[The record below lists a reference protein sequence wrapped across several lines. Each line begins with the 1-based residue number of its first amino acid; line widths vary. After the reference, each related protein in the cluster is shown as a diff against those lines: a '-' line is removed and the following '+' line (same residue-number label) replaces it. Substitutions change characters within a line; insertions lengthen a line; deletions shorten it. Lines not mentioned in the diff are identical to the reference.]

1 MNDATLDI
9 LNMAKDLPYGTAITI
24 PGRGGWQ
31 CVLTRQ
37 HQGFDFTLEC
47 PEVDND
53 GEPMGRCKF
62 FIVDTHGEQYGAP
75 KVFQEP
81 TLGVFCRN
89 AGVDIDGRIVG
100 ALVLDVDGKITKR
113 FSWSKLVFVEKR
125 GFEITP
131 TGLLFEQDSSGTKF
145 LVGRLRALFRPDRNC
160 LDGYV
165 GVFGPS
171 DPSKADEPVK
181 ILEMED
187 LLLASL

>member
-1 MNDATLDI
+1 MNDATLKVLDMI
-9 LNMAKDLPYGTAITI
+9 KDLPELYEIVI
-24 PGRGGWQ
+24 PGRGDWR

-47 PEVDND
+47 PEIDD
-53 GEPMGRCKF
+53 DDEPTGRCKF
-62 FIVDTHGEQYGAP
+62 FIVDTRDNQFGAP

-81 TLGVFCRN
+81 SLGVLCRN

-100 ALVLDVDGKITKR
+100 ALVLDSDGKVVKR

-131 TGLLFEQDSSGTKF
+131 TGLLFEQDQTGTKF
-145 LVGRLRALFRPDRNC
+145 LVGRLRALFLPDKNR

-165 GVFGPS
+165 GIFGPS
-171 DPSKADEPVK
+171 DPSKAQEPVK